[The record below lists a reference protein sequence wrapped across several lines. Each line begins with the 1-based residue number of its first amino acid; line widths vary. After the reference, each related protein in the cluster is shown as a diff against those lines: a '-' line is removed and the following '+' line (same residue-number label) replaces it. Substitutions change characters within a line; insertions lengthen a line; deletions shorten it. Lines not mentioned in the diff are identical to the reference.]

1 MSAASDLT
9 RGTPHPQT
17 VADAGAKKSLVRA
30 FVAVPVPAPAAGELE
45 RFLGTLKP
53 LARLRWVTRAQFH
66 ITLRFL
72 GEQTRETIDRVK
84 AALAPLR
91 FEPFEIELSHAGAFP
106 NRGCPRV
113 LWLSSERGR
122 EELSALA
129 ESVNVTI
136 DAAGLPSEERV
147 FKPHLTLARSDGTP
161 LPPALMKALETA
173 PAIVWRCEGFDLMR
187 SRLTPQGAIYTKIPL
202 S

>member
-1 MSAASDLT
+1 MAIPVPDPAAS
-9 RGTPHPQT
+9 
-17 VADAGAKKSLVRA
+17 
-30 FVAVPVPAPAAGELE
+30 ELE

-84 AALAPLR
+84 AALVPLH

-106 NRGCPRV
+106 NKGCPRV
-113 LWLSSERGR
+113 LWLSGEQGRG
-122 EELSALA
+122 ELTALA
-129 ESVNVTI
+129 EAVNRAI
-136 DAAGLPSEERV
+136 DAAGLPPEERA

-161 LPPALMKALETA
+161 LPPVLMKALEDA
-173 PAIVWRCEGFDLMR
+173 PTLAWRCEGFDLMR